1 MRSLAERVAYLRRV
15 AGLGQREADR
25 LAGLH
30 RGQSGEFE
38 RGTREN
44 PRRDSLVKLG
54 ALYGAPLTW
63 LLTGQGSAPAQRTVK
78 RCVNSAREAHAKAVA
93 A

>member
-1 MRSLAERVAYLRRV
+1 MRLLSERVAYLRRV

-44 PRRDSLVKLG
+44 PRKDSLVKLG
-54 ALYGAPLTW
+54 ALYGAPLAW
-63 LLTGQGSAPAQRTVK
+63 LLTGEGRAPGARTIK
-78 RCVNSAREAHAKAVA
+78 RSVDVARAEHAKAVA

>member
-1 MRSLAERVAYLRRV
+1 MRLLSERVAYLRRV

-38 RGTREN
+38 RGTRAN

-54 ALYGAPLTW
+54 ALYGAPLAW
-63 LLTGQGSAPAQRTVK
+63 LLTGEGKAPGARTIK
-78 RCVNSAREAHAKAVA
+78 RSVDVARAEHAKAVA

>member
-1 MRSLAERVAYLRRV
+1 MAERVAYLRTT

-54 ALYGAPLTW
+54 ALYGAPLAW
-63 LLTGQGSAPAQRTVK
+63 LLTGTGKAPGPRTIK
-78 RCVNSAREAHAKAVA
+78 RSVEAARAVA
-93 A
+93 SKEAA